1 MSKSFLQITI
11 FQLRIEPDHVEL
23 LLSVV
28 ADVIIFKIF
37 HRHEAVSLRR
47 AVHDVDDASR
57 SDEVSDVGDRERIVR
72 NQNVEAAL
80 LSDVNRNIEPAPE
93 KKKEKQ

>member
-47 AVHDVDDASR
+47 AVHDVDDTTRTDVMSNVR
-57 SDEVSDVGDRERIVR
+57 DGEVGIGND
-72 NQNVEAAL
+72 L
-80 LSDVNRNIEPAPE
+80 F
-93 KKKEKQ
+93 

>member
-47 AVHDVDDASR
+47 AVHHINDATGTDVVTNVAY
-57 SDEVSDVGDRERIVR
+57 RERTFWDEDV
-72 NQNVEAAL
+72 QTGFL
-80 LSDVNRNIEPAPE
+80 PDVNRNI
-93 KKKEKQ
+93 KTGS